1 MKHQSDREII
11 NKSFVVTNSV
21 KKGRAF
27 LAESVQ
33 KLNKMTDTARQKTA
47 HSSNEV
53 ETLKILRG
61 TDRQAKAQ
69 AIAALT
75 GSKTNRGRYEPLKY
89 LFGKPEARPAAMT
102 AFCTNCGTKLNP
114 SEKFCRNCGEK
125 TTK

>member
-33 KLNKMTDTARQKTA
+33 KLNKMTGEARQKTA
-47 HSSNEV
+47 HPSNEV
-53 ETLKILRG
+53 ETLKILQG
-61 TDRQAKAQ
+61 TDKQVKVQ

-75 GSKTNRGRYEPLKY
+75 GLRTSRGRYAPLKY
-89 LFGKPEARPAAMT
+89 LSGKPEARPAAMT
-102 AFCTNCGTKLNP
+102 AFCTNCGTKLNS
-114 SEKFCRNCGEK
+114 SEKFCRNCGRRR
-125 TTK
+125 